1 MRKNNING
9 LEQGQISTELWHI
22 VPMVLCAA
30 KNITVG
36 KAAFDIIFAKII
48 GVSPTT
54 MSKYLSIEKRTSL
67 SMVNMKRFLD
77 RMPEVG
83 IEISYNEISTTE
95 VEIVIS
101 VKNKLADNKTIE
113 NNL

>member
-9 LEQGQISTELWHI
+9 LEQGQISTELWH
-22 VPMVLCAA
+22 VMPMVLCAA

-36 KAAFDIIFAKII
+36 KAAFDINFAKKI
-48 GVSPTT
+48 GIDPTA

-67 SMVNMKRFLD
+67 SMVNVKRFLD

-101 VKNKLADNKTIE
+101 VKNKTE